1 MMTVFDRVCP
11 LIVQNWASEF
21 PDFSDRFGKNETVLA
36 KGALTYDEIVMSGAN
51 HPDNSPKNDAACNLS
66 TAQNNAHAGL
76 AVLPA
81 EMSQI
86 RLNKPRKMRRTP
98 VARAS
103 IALQAPSMT
112 LVEAIGRLPAD
123 KTKFDKARFRW
134 IDLVRGLFFLTSAQ
148 RQVGLAIARYINH
161 NPNSPWYHSAWAGHR
176 KIAEE
181 IGQTRR
187 TVVTAFAA
195 LSRIGLIAVEHGGG
209 WKVPGGRTDR
219 YTLRIDWLDV
229 LERAAQV
236 RKDDVKDF
244 HRSNKSDISQ
254 RHRIHKK
261 MPKAVKTTIK

>member
-1 MMTVFDRVCP
+1 M
-11 LIVQNWASEF
+11 
-21 PDFSDRFGKNETVLA
+21 
-36 KGALTYDEIVMSGAN
+36 
-51 HPDNSPKNDAACNLS
+51 
-66 TAQNNAHAGL
+66 
-76 AVLPA
+76 
-81 EMSQI
+81 
-86 RLNKPRKMRRTP
+86 KMRRTHA
-98 VARAS
+98 ARAS

-123 KTKFDKARFRW
+123 KTEFDKARFRW
-134 IDLVRGLFFLTSAQ
+134 TDLVRGLFFLTSAQ

-161 NPNSPWYHSAWAGHR
+161 NPNNHWYHSAWAGQR

-229 LERAAQV
+229 LERAAQI

-244 HRSNKSDISQ
+244 HRSNESAVGQ
-254 RHRIHKK
+254 RHRIRGKSDESGEK
-261 MPKAVKTTIK
+261 DDQMVGNSSSEDVKGLRTTLSNSIPLESDS